1 MQIDI
6 ISVGVLKEKYLVDA
20 SKEYLK
26 RLSKFCV
33 VNDIN
38 IKDQSNKLSKVEV
51 LKKEKEV
58 LETKIKSNSFVIIL
72 AIEGKQFDSIDFSD
86 YLEKVKV
93 NGYSHMTFVIGGSY
107 GVHQDIKDR
116 ADLLLSFSKFTFP
129 HQLFKVILLEQIY
142 RSFKIA
148 NNESYHK

>member
-51 LKKEKEV
+51 LKKEKDV

>member
-26 RLSKFCV
+26 RLSKFCT

-38 IKDQSNKLSKVEV
+38 IKDQSNKLSKPEV

-58 LETKIKSNSFVIIL
+58 LETKIKSNTFLIVL

-93 NGYSHMTFVIGGSY
+93 NGFSHITFIIGGSY

-116 ADLLLSFSKFTFP
+116 ANMLLSFSKFTFP
-129 HQLFKVILLEQIY
+129 HQLFKVILLEQVY

>member
-58 LETKIKSNSFVIIL
+58 LETKIKSNSFVIVL

-93 NGYSHMTFVIGGSY
+93 NGHSHITFIIGGSY
-107 GVHQDIKDR
+107 GVHQDIKAR
-116 ADLLLSFSKFTFP
+116 ANMLLSFSKFTFP

>member
-1 MQIDI
+1 MQVDI

-26 RLSKFCV
+26 RLSKFCSI
-33 VNDIN
+33 NDIN
-38 IKDQSNKLSKVEV
+38 IKDQSNKLSKSEV
-51 LKKEKEV
+51 LKKEKDV
-58 LETKIKSNSFVIIL
+58 LDTKIKNNTFLIVL
-72 AIEGKQFDSIDFSD
+72 AIEGKQFDSIEFSE

-93 NGYSHMTFVIGGSY
+93 NGFSHITFVIGGSY
-107 GVHQDIKDR
+107 GVHKDIKDR
-116 ADLLLSFSKFTFP
+116 ANMLLSFSKFTFP
-129 HQLFKVILLEQIY
+129 HQLFKVILLEQVY

>member
-6 ISVGVLKEKYLVDA
+6 ISVGILKEKYLVDA

-51 LKKEKEV
+51 LKKEKDV

>member
-26 RLSKFCV
+26 RLSKFCS

-58 LETKIKSNSFVIIL
+58 LETKIKNNTFLIVL
-72 AIEGKQFDSIDFSD
+72 AIEGKQFDSVEFSD

-93 NGYSHMTFVIGGSY
+93 NGFSHITFVIGGSY
-107 GVHQDIKDR
+107 GVHQDIKDK
-116 ADLLLSFSKFTFP
+116 ANMLLSFSKFTFP
-129 HQLFKVILLEQIY
+129 HQLFKVILLEQVY

>member
-51 LKKEKEV
+51 LKKEKDV
-58 LETKIKSNSFVIIL
+58 LETKIKSNSFVIVL

>member
-6 ISVGVLKEKYLVDA
+6 ISVGILKEKYLVDA
-20 SKEYLK
+20 SNEYLK
-26 RLSKFCV
+26 RLSKFCI

-58 LETKIKSNSFVIIL
+58 LETKIKKNSFLIVL
-72 AIEGKQFDSIDFSD
+72 AIEGKQYDSVDFSN
-86 YLEKVKV
+86 YLENIKV
-93 NGYSHMTFVIGGSY
+93 NGISHISFVIGGSY
-107 GVHQDIKDR
+107 GVHQDIKDQ
-116 ADLLLSFSKFTFP
+116 ADMLLSFSKFTFP

-148 NNESYHK
+148 NNQSYHK